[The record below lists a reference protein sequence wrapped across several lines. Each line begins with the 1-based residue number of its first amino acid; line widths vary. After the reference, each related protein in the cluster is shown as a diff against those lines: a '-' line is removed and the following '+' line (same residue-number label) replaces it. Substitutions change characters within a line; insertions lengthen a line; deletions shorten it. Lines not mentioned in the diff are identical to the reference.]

1 MAPLVFGVKPHEYAP
16 HPLCTCRNIVATVGL
31 GTSCRN
37 ALPSRKHTAYL
48 TLTSWLLAW
57 LTVVPFWYG
66 STLSIK
72 FVPQRDLGYII
83 GSGFALSFPFAAVG
97 CLSLAIRRLN
107 LGKISAGSAAFALA
121 AAGSIC
127 IPGLFIYG
135 AIFGCSFSGY
145 RSCV

>member
-1 MAPLVFGVKPHEYAP
+1 MHLTPFVPAAILLLLLAW
-16 HPLCTCRNIVATVGL
+16 

-37 ALPSRKHTAYL
+37 AVPSRKHTAYL

-66 STLSIK
+66 PPLSIK

-97 CLSLAIRRLN
+97 GLSLAIRRLN
-107 LGKISAGSAAFALA
+107 LGKIPAGGAAFALA
-121 AAGSIC
+121 AAGSIY